1 MQLSVKAMALTV
13 GILWGGSIL
22 FIGLVSLFST
32 GYADEFLRIVSSLY
46 PGFHHS
52 GSLGDVLV
60 GTTYGLIDGAIGGVL
75 IAWLYNFFAKRI
87 SR

>member
-1 MQLSVKAMALTV
+1 MQLSVKALALAV
-13 GILWGGSIL
+13 SILWGGAIL
-22 FIGLVSLFST
+22 FIGLVSLFSS

-52 GSLGDVLV
+52 GSLGDLLV
-60 GTTYGLIDGAIGGVL
+60 GTVFGLIDGAIGGVL

-87 SR
+87 S